1 MQVSTI
7 VEHIKYSEASN
18 LSVVEALSGTN
29 PLEVTE
35 ALNKLYVHINQAL
48 TELNKRFHLFID
60 SELINTVPEVNIYTL
75 HNSNLIKVVEVYD
88 QDGKALKF
96 PSVIND
102 DEYDIKEINYNTFMI
117 PDPVEEGIT
126 FVYLISMD
134 KITSLNDE
142 VDLPEVM
149 LEAIVKYVVFK
160 LYGSLGGANKQDSG
174 MYYQLFEKLCL
185 DLESIGFGKNV
196 DVLSKNIYDRGFV

>member
-18 LSVVEALSGTN
+18 LSVVEALSSTDS
-29 PLEVTE
+29 LEVNE
-35 ALNKLYVHINQAL
+35 ALNKLYVYINQAL

-75 HNSNLIKVVEVYD
+75 HNSNLIKVIEVYN
-88 QDGKALKF
+88 QDGKSLRF
-96 PSVIND
+96 PSLVND
-102 DEYDIKEINYNTFMI
+102 NKYDIKEINYNTFMI
-117 PDPVEEGIT
+117 PDPIVEGVT
-126 FVYLISMD
+126 FVYLVSMD
-134 KITSLNDE
+134 KVTSMNDE
-142 VDLPEVM
+142 VDLPEVL

-174 MYYQLFEKLCL
+174 LHYQLFEKQCL
-185 DLESIGFGKNV
+185 DLESIGFGKNI
-196 DVLSKNIYDRGFV
+196 DVLSKNIYDKGFV